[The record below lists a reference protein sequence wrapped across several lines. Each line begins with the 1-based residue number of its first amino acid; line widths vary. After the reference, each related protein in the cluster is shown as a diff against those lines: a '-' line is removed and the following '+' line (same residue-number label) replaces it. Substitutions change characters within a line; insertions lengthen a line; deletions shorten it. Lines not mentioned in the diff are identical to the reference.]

1 MKHLRTYEEYKENLL
16 LEKLDIKNLFNKFK
30 KSKNK
35 QIAKMIVIGLL
46 GIYSFTQANNF
57 IKNQDLDND
66 SINLLTDELKKID
79 SLKNDKIKS
88 IALQDSLAIYKKPTT
103 MTLSQ
108 EGWDEIRI
116 EEGSIK
122 HKGEPVLTAYKLGD
136 GMITIG
142 YGHAKPIK
150 TSKYKVGDKIT
161 KEKANE
167 LLIKDVNDAA
177 AGVKRMFAQWEEEGI
192 DIRLTQAQYDVLVS
206 LAFNKGVGGFRN
218 SAFVQSMKKG
228 NFEEAAEKIKA
239 EGDTARFAGVKNRRE
254 REAEKFFPTEKTTA

>member
-57 IKNQDLDND
+57 IKNQELDVD

-88 IALQDSLAIYKKPTT
+88 IALQDSLEMYKKPTT
-103 MTLSQ
+103 MVLSQ
-108 EGWDEIRI
+108 DGWDQIRM
-116 EEGSIK
+116 EEGSSK
-122 HKGEPVLTAYKLGD
+122 QKGEPVLTAYKLGD
-136 GMITIG
+136 NMITIG
-142 YGHAKPIK
+142 YGHAEPIRS
-150 TSKYKVGDKIT
+150 SKYKVGDKIT

-177 AGVKRMFAQWEEEGI
+177 SGVKRMFAQWEEEGI

-206 LAFNKGVGGFRN
+206 LAFNKGIGAFRK
-218 SAFVQSMKKG
+218 SAFIQSLKKG
-228 NFEEAAEKIKA
+228 DYVETAEKIKA
-239 EGDTARFAGVKNRRE
+239 EGDTTKFAGVKSRRV
-254 REAEKFFPTEKTTA
+254 RESKKFLSTD